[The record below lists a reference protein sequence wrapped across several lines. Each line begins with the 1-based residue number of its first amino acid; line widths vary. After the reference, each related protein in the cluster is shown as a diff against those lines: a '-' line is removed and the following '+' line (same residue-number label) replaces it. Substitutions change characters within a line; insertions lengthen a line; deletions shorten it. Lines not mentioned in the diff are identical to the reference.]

1 MRNYIMATAA
11 AAALAL
17 TGCSTTPETDSGYH
31 DWPTPSTIEEGPVPG
46 SAADFK
52 RVGDRVFFDLNKYN
66 IKPEG
71 MAVVQ
76 AQSDWL
82 KNWPSVGV
90 VVEGHADERGTVE
103 YNLAL
108 GERRA
113 TSLSKALMAHGI
125 DKSRIEVV
133 SYGKEHPEA
142 TGHDEASWA
151 KNRRAVT
158 TIR

>member
-1 MRNYIMATAA
+1 MRNYFLATAA

-17 TGCSTTPETDSGYH
+17 TGCSTTPETDGGYH
-31 DWPTPSTIEEGPVPG
+31 DWPTPNTMTEGPVPG

-52 RVGDRVFFDLNKYN
+52 TIGDRVFFDLNKYN
-66 IKPEG
+66 LKPEG
-71 MAVVQ
+71 LAVVKAQ
-76 AQSDWL
+76 AAWL
-82 KNWPSVGV
+82 QKWPSVGV

-113 TSLSKALMAHGI
+113 TSLSRALMAHGI
-125 DKSRIEVV
+125 DKARIEVV

-142 TGHDEASWA
+142 MGHNEAAWS

>member
-1 MRNYIMATAA
+1 MRHYIMATAA

-31 DWPTPSTIEEGPVPG
+31 DWPTPNTMTQGPVPG

-52 RVGDRVFFDLNKYN
+52 KVGDRVFFGLNKYN
-66 IKPEG
+66 LTPEG
-71 MAVVQ
+71 TKVAKTQ
-76 AQSDWL
+76 AEWL
-82 KNWPSVGV
+82 KKWPSVAV
-90 VVEGHADERGTVE
+90 IVEGHADERGTVE

-113 TSLSKALMAHGI
+113 TALSRALIAHGV

-142 TGHDEASWA
+142 TGHDEASWS
-151 KNRRAVT
+151 KNRRSVA

>member
-1 MRNYIMATAA
+1 MRQYIMATAA
-11 AAALAL
+11 VAVLALA
-17 TGCSTTPETDSGYH
+17 GCSTTPETDSGYH
-31 DWPTPSTIEEGPVPG
+31 DWPTPNIGVSGPVPG

-52 RVGDRVFFDLNKYN
+52 NVGDRVFFDLNKYN
-66 IKPEG
+66 IKPDG
-71 MAVVQ
+71 AAVVKAQ
-76 AQSDWL
+76 AEWL
-82 KNWPSVGV
+82 KKWPSVGV

-113 TSLSKALMAHGI
+113 TALSRALTAHGV

-133 SYGKEHPEA
+133 SYGKEHPQNP
-142 TGHDEASWA
+142 GHDEKAWSE
-151 KNRRAVT
+151 NRRAVT